1 MPKLTLSLL
10 LVILLAVVG
19 IGGALDNFFK
29 QYQTQ
34 PNKESDE
41 LSAYF
46 QIGTSLAATLDKH
59 PNPQLFIANWQQ
71 NNNLSVSLIELTDFF
86 LPDSLKETFYAGQP
100 LTFESESSLS
110 VHFIVPSREQVLIFS
125 IPPIV
130 IEEHNNTLQLMLTIL
145 FYLGILSVVLI
156 WLSPLIKQLRQ
167 LRQTTKAFGEGQLQ
181 QRINVKSASYIAS
194 IEEEFNRMAERIE
207 SLISDNKLLSDAV
220 AHDLRTPLARLRF
233 GIETLQETENPAT
246 REKYQHRLSRDID
259 EMERLVN
266 VLLNYARIE
275 QTMMAAKRQSINL
288 NELISQCV
296 GAITNTDKIIHWQP
310 QLDVN
315 INGDANYLSML
326 INNLLG
332 NALQYA
338 ERKITLEV
346 LQNGNK
352 IKLLVSD
359 DGPGIAKEKRAELMK
374 PFMRG
379 EQAHEKPGY
388 GMGLAI
394 VVKIAQLH
402 DATFAIGDAK
412 TLGGAEFCV
421 TFNTES

>member
-34 PNKESDE
+34 PSKESDE
-41 LSAYF
+41 LSAYR
-46 QIGTSLAATLDKH
+46 QLGRSLAATLDKQQS
-59 PNPQLFIANWQQ
+59 PQSFIDKWQPE
-71 NNNLSVSLIELTDFF
+71 NKLSVTLIKLDDFF
-86 LPDSLKETFYAGQP
+86 LPDSLKQGFHAGEPLVFETQDNI
-100 LTFESESSLS
+100 SI
-110 VHFIVPSREQVLIFS
+110 HFIVPSQRKVLVFV
-125 IPPIV
+125 IPPI
-130 IEEHNNTLQLMLTIL
+130 IKESNNSALQLLLTGV
-145 FYLGILSVVLI
+145 FYLGILLVVLI
-156 WLSPLIKQLRQ
+156 WLYPLIKQLRH

-181 QRINVKSASYIAS
+181 QRINVNSTSYIAS
-194 IEEEFNRMAERIE
+194 IESEFNNMAERIE
-207 SLISDNKLLSDAV
+207 TLVSDNKLLSDAV

-233 GIETLQETENPAT
+233 GIEILQETEKPET
-246 REKYQHRLSRDID
+246 REKYQRHLCRDIE

-275 QTMMAAKRQSINL
+275 QSMMAVEQQSINL

-296 GAITNTDKIIHWQP
+296 GAVTDGNKT
-310 QLDVN
+310 
-315 INGDANYLSML
+315 INWHAQDDARVIGDANYLSML

-332 NALQYA
+332 NAQQYA
-338 ERKITLEV
+338 NNEITLKLV
-346 LQNGNK
+346 KSGSSLQFF
-352 IKLLVSD
+352 ISD
-359 DGPGIAKEKRAELMK
+359 DGPGIVKEKRSELLK

-394 VVKIAQLH
+394 VSRIAQLH
-402 DATFAIGDAK
+402 HATLTITDSAE
-412 TLGGAEFCV
+412 LGGAEFCV
-421 TFNTES
+421 AFKL